1 MMRSDPTGSNCLVL
15 QEDPM
20 EGAGVSSGVWGCP
33 RRAAI
38 GAASVAAALILCRG
52 GTERGNGAQAAPGPH
67 SIDCIPL
74 SHSCSWKDIF
84 SLPLSPFPL
93 TFRAL

>member
-1 MMRSDPTGSNCLVL
+1 MMGSDPTDSNRPVL
-15 QEDPM
+15 QEGPM
-20 EGAGVSSGVWGCP
+20 EGVGVSSGAWGCP

-38 GAASVAAALILCRG
+38 EAASAAAALILCQG
-52 GTERGNGAQAAPGPH
+52 GTMWGSGARAAPGPR